1 MSSPSDATMR
11 SCLHSVANLAADF
24 LESLSTRHVGGAVTP
39 EEMIRELDRPLPEH
53 STPAEQVIRDLVNDV
68 KGGLVASAGPRYF
81 GFVVGGATP
90 ASLMADWLTSAWDQN
105 AQVYATSPAAA
116 AAEVI
121 AARWIVELLGLPV
134 QSSVGFVTGCQM
146 ANFTALA
153 SGRNAVLERAGWD
166 VDSRGLFGAKP
177 ITVFMSECGHAT
189 VRSALHMMGV
199 GSAQIHEIPSDSQGR
214 MQLSALEAEIRRA
227 SGQPMILSVQ
237 AGNVNSGAFEPIEAI
252 ADLVRRENAWLHV
265 DGAFGLWAAVSPELN
280 GHLKGMERADSW
292 ATDVHKWL
300 NVPYDSGIVIVKNP
314 VQHRSL
320 KTSRCAYAGEESE
333 SRRDGSSW
341 APENSRRARAFVVY
355 AVLRELGRAGVQDIV
370 ERCCML
376 ARCFAR
382 GVTQIPGAQVLN
394 DVVLNQVLVRLGST
408 TANGADALH
417 RAVAAKLQAEG
428 RCWLGTTT
436 WRGHSALR
444 LSICNWMTT
453 EDDIALVLESLACAV
468 RETTDGSTCRDG

>member
-1 MSSPSDATMR
+1 MSSASDATIR
-11 SCLHSVANLAADF
+11 SSLHSVASQAADF
-24 LESLSTRHVGGAVTP
+24 LASLSTRHVGSAATP
-39 EEMIRELDRPLPEH
+39 EEMIRKLDRPLPED
-53 STPAEQVIRDLVNDV
+53 STPAELVIRDLVNDV

-121 AARWIVELLGLPV
+121 AARWIVELLGLPK

-153 SGRNAVLERAGWD
+153 SGRNAILERSGWD
-166 VDSRGLFGAKP
+166 LDSRGLFGAEP
-177 ITVFMSECGHAT
+177 ITVFMSDSGHAT

-214 MQLSALEAEIRRA
+214 MHMSTLEAEIRRA
-227 SGQPMILSVQ
+227 SGQPMIISVQ

-252 ADLVRRENAWLHV
+252 ADLVQAENAWLHV
-265 DGAFGLWAAVSPELN
+265 DGAFGLWAAVSPELKT
-280 GHLKGMERADSW
+280 HLKGMERADSW
-292 ATDVHKWL
+292 ATDAHKWL
-300 NVPYDSGIVIVKNP
+300 NVPYDSGIVIVKDQA
-314 VQHRSL
+314 QHRSL

-333 SRRDGSSW
+333 ERRDGSSW
-341 APENSRRARAFVVY
+341 VPENSRRARAFVVY
-355 AVLRELGRAGVQDIV
+355 AVLRELGRTGVQAIV

-376 ARCFAR
+376 ARSFAR

-408 TANGADALH
+408 TVNSGDALH
-417 RAVAAKLQAEG
+417 RAVAAKMQAEG

-436 WRGHSALR
+436 WKGHLALR
-444 LSICNWMTT
+444 VSICNWMTT
-453 EDDIALVLESLACAV
+453 EDDIALVLESLAHAV
-468 RETTDGSTCRDG
+468 HETTGGSTCRDS

>member
-105 AQVYATSPAAA
+105 AQVYTTSPAAA

-121 AARWIVELLGLPV
+121 AARWIVELLGLPA

-153 SGRNAVLERAGWD
+153 SARNAVLERAGWD
-166 VDSRGLFGAKP
+166 LDSRGLFGAKP

-199 GSAQIHEIPSDSQGR
+199 GSAQIREIPSDSQGR
-214 MQLSALEAEIRRA
+214 MHLRTLEAEIRRA

-237 AGNVNSGAFEPIEAI
+237 AGNVNSGAFESIEAI
-252 ADLVRRENAWLHV
+252 ADLVRAENAWLHV
-265 DGAFGLWAAVSPELN
+265 DGAFGLWAAVSPELRT
-280 GHLKGMERADSW
+280 HLRGMELADSW
-292 ATDVHKWL
+292 ATDAHKWL

-314 VQHRSL
+314 AQHRSL
-320 KTSRCAYAGEESE
+320 KTNRCAYAGEESE
-333 SRRDGSSW
+333 GRRDGSSW

-355 AVLRELGRAGVQDIV
+355 AVLRELGRSGVQALV

-408 TANGADALH
+408 TVNDGDALH
-417 RAVAAKLQAEG
+417 RAIAAKMQAEG
-428 RCWLGTTT
+428 RCWLGTIT
-436 WRGHSALR
+436 WYVHLALR
-444 LSICNWMTT
+444 ISICNWMTT
-453 EDDIALVLESLACAV
+453 EDDIAQLLQSLKQAV
-468 RETTDGSTCRDG
+468 HETTGGSPRRDG